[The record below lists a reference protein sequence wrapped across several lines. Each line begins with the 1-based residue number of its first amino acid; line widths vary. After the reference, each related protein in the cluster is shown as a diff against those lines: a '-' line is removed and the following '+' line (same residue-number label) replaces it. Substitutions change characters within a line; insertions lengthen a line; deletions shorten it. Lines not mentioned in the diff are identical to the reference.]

1 MKEELIELF
10 KTTRKLTTEW
20 FEADNLDKIR
30 LTYRNG
36 NVVVENEYG
45 NFFEVS
51 DLSEKEMEVL
61 FYNIS
66 YYKQYYLE
74 DLEVLYYTKKDNK
87 VNVYYIEDKTLKPL
101 FNCDNNGNEDLYKL
115 ANENDYY
122 INDSELIHI

>member
-20 FEADNLDKIR
+20 FEADN
-30 LTYRNG
+30 
-36 NVVVENEYG
+36 
-45 NFFEVS
+45 
-51 DLSEKEMEVL
+51 
-61 FYNIS
+61 
-66 YYKQYYLE
+66 
-74 DLEVLYYTKKDNK
+74 LEVLYYTKKDNK